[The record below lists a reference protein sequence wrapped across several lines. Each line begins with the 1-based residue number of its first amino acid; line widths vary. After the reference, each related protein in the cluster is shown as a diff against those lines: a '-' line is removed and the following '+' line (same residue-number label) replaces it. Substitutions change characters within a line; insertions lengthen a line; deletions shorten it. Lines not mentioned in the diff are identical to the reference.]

1 MKGEGPGT
9 SMWTRLRAW
18 RRRRDLPQGFELA
31 PEPRTTRLNRRVLW
45 LVGGLL
51 VAVVSAAIATLSD
64 TEARLREA
72 REAKP
77 KPQPAAEP
85 FWKSEPDGVAAA
97 MPIAPEPRP
106 EPSDETL
113 AEAPPIDERTT
124 PDLEPRLVAPEDED
138 ARGRKAR
145 LRRAYEA
152 PPIVSGFRRAVG
164 SPSGASATKTGSARP
179 AAPAAPAFDAQ
190 QWAEAFTREPDPTV
204 AQNNQTAKRAFLD
217 GSGVAEDEE
226 VNPHLSVP
234 PRSPFEVVAG
244 SIVPAVLVT
253 AASSD
258 LPGLLTARV
267 RENVYDSATGAHL
280 LIPQGTVVTGT
291 YDSVVTYGQERLLV
305 AWQRLLFPD
314 GSKLNI
320 GSMPGADAI
329 GRAGFEDQIDRHYA
343 RLFGSSALMSVIS
356 AGLQLSQGD
365 RGGQGDEEDLQETL
379 AAALGQ
385 NLGETSAQL
394 VRRNL
399 NIQPSLEIRPGYRFN
414 VLVRQ
419 DLVFRAPYGGA

>member
-1 MKGEGPGT
+1 
-9 SMWTRLRAW
+9 MWTRLRAW
-18 RRRRDLPQGFELA
+18 RRQRKLPEGFELA

-45 LVGGLL
+45 LVGVLL

-72 REAKP
+72 RAAKP
-77 KPQPAAEP
+77 RPQPAPEP
-85 FWKSEPDGVAAA
+85 FWKSEPDGVAVA
-97 MPIAPEPRP
+97 MPTVPELEPEAP
-106 EPSDETL
+106 ETL
-113 AEAPPIDERTT
+113 AEVLPREQRPIEDQ
-124 PDLEPRLVAPEDED
+124 EPSLVVPEDED

-145 LRRAYEA
+145 LRRAYES

-164 SPSGASATKTGSARP
+164 SPSGAPATKTASARP
-179 AAPAAPAFDAQ
+179 AAAAAPAFDAQ
-190 QWAEAFTREPDPTV
+190 QWADAFTREPDPTV
-204 AQNNQTAKRAFLD
+204 AQNNQAEKRGFLD

-226 VNPHLSVP
+226 VNPHLPGP

-314 GSKLNI
+314 GTKLNI

-329 GRAGFEDQIDRHYA
+329 GRAGFEDQIDRHYV

-379 AAALGQ
+379 SAALGQ

-399 NIQPSLEIRPGYRFN
+399 NVQPSLEIRPGYRFN

-419 DLVFRAPYGGA
+419 DLIFRAPYGGGA